1 MANNNILQ
9 NGSQIAVV
17 GGGPT
22 GSFFS
27 IFALKM
33 AKMMEKSVQVTI
45 YEPKDFTRDGP
56 IGCNKCGG
64 IISELLVQ
72 NLAVEGIN
80 LPDSVVQRGINS
92 YKLHTQYGNVY
103 IETPSKEKTIATV
116 YRGGGP
122 RGIIGSEKE
131 SFDKFLLDM
140 AIHEGAVHNHEKVDR
155 IEYRNNRPALFS
167 KDSMIQEPDLI
178 VGALGVKSQTFKIFE
193 DMGFGYRKPETVTA
207 AIAEIWMDK
216 NTISEYFGT
225 SVNLFLLP
233 VKDIKFAAIIPKGT
247 YVTVCILGKNIDHN
261 TVNTFVDHPVV
272 QSALPGKGSYEIAC
286 RCLPKM
292 NIRAPEVAFA
302 DRVVL
307 CGDAG
312 STRLFKD
319 GLGAAY
325 IMGKAAAKTAIFH
338 GISKNHFRDHYQP
351 VYKSIMID
359 NQYGKFLFAV
369 TDLHKRYKTLT
380 NGMLRVVRK
389 EQGDPAYPKRLSS
402 MLWDMFTGNERYRN
416 IFFRSLSLP
425 MVYDLCRAYVKR

>member
-1 MANNNILQ
+1 MDDSLILQ
-9 NGSQIAVV
+9 NGAQIAVV

-33 AKMMEKSVQVTI
+33 AKMIEKSVQVTI

-103 IETPSKEKTIATV
+103 IETPSQEKTIATV

-131 SFDKFLLDM
+131 SFDRFLLDL
-140 AIHEGAVHNHEKVDR
+140 AIQEGAVHDHEKVDR
-155 IEYRNNRPALFS
+155 IEYRNNRPVLFS
-167 KDSMIQEPDLI
+167 KDKMMQEPDLV

-193 DMGFGYRKPETVTA
+193 EMGFGYRKPETVTA

-216 NTISEYFGT
+216 NVISERFGT

-233 VKDIKFAAIIPKGT
+233 LKDIKFAAIIPKGT

-261 TVNTFVDHPVV
+261 TVNVFIDHPVV
-272 QSALPGKGSYEIAC
+272 QSVLPGKGTYEIAC

-292 NIRAPEVAFA
+292 NIRAPEIAFT

-325 IMGKAAAKTAIFH
+325 IMGKAAAKTAILY
-338 GISKNHFRDHYQP
+338 GVSKDAFRENYEP
-351 VYKSIMID
+351 VYKNIMID
-359 NQYGKFLFAV
+359 NRYGRVLFAV
-369 TDLHKRYKTLT
+369 TDLHKKYKILT
-380 NGMLRVVRK
+380 NGMLGVVRK
-389 EQGDPAYPKRLSS
+389 EQSDPNYPKRLSS

-416 IFFRSLSLP
+416 IFFRSMSLP

>member
-1 MANNNILQ
+1 MANNNILH
-9 NGSQIAVV
+9 NGAQIAVV

-92 YKLHTQYGNVY
+92 YKLHTQYGSVY
-103 IETPSKEKTIATV
+103 IETPSREKTIATV

-131 SFDKFLLDM
+131 SFDRFLLDM

-193 DMGFGYRKPETVTA
+193 EMGFGYRKPETVTA

-216 NTISEYFGT
+216 NVISERFGT

-233 VKDIKFAAIIPKGT
+233 LKDIKFAAIIPKGT

-261 TVNTFVDHPVV
+261 TVNAFIDHPVV
-272 QSALPGKGSYEIAC
+272 QSVLPARGTYEIAC

-292 NIRAPEVAFA
+292 NIRAPEIAFT

-351 VYKSIMID
+351 VYKSIMVD
-359 NQYGKFLFAV
+359 NQYGKFLFAA
-369 TDLHKRYKTLT
+369 TDLHKKYKTLT

-416 IFFRSLSLP
+416 IFFRSMSLP

>member
-1 MANNNILQ
+1 MENNLILH
-9 NGSQIAVV
+9 NGARIAVI

-33 AKMMEKSVQVTI
+33 ARMIEKSVQVTI
-45 YEPKDFTRDGP
+45 YEPKDFTKDGP
-56 IGCNKCGG
+56 VGCNRCGG

-92 YKLHTQYGNVY
+92 YKLHTRYGNVY

-131 SFDKFLLDM
+131 SFDKFLLDL
-140 AIHEGAVHNHEKVDR
+140 AIQEGAVHNCEKIDRVEYTNGRPVLYSGGEKV
-155 IEYRNNRPALFS
+155 
-167 KDSMIQEPDLI
+167 QEPDL
-178 VGALGVKSQTFKIFE
+178 VAGAVGVKSQTFKIFE
-193 DMGFGYRKPETVTA
+193 EMGFGYRKPETVTA
-207 AIAEIWMDK
+207 AIAEIHMDK
-216 NTISEYFGT
+216 NSVSEYFGT

-233 VKDIKFAAIIPKGT
+233 IRDIKFAAIIPKGT
-247 YVTVCILGKNIDHN
+247 YVTVCILGKSIDHN
-261 TVNTFVDHPVV
+261 TVNAFVDHPVV
-272 QSALPGKGSYEIAC
+272 KSVLPDKGKYEIAC
-286 RCLPKM
+286 HCLPKM
-292 NIRAPEVAFA
+292 NIRAPEVAYA

-325 IMGKAAAKTAIFH
+325 IMGKAAAKTAILYGVSTVAFQE
-338 GISKNHFRDHYQP
+338 NYAP
-351 VYKSIMID
+351 VYRNIVID
-359 NQYGKFLFAV
+359 NRYGKVLFSV
-369 TDLHKRYKTLT
+369 TDLHKNYGILT
-380 NGMLRVVRK
+380 KGMLRVVRK
-389 EQGDPAYPKRLSS
+389 EQADPAYPKRLSS

-416 IFFRSLSLP
+416 VFFRSLSFSL
-425 MVYDLCRAYVKR
+425 VYDLFREYVKR